1 MTSTY
6 FKKWQP
12 IREEWLWRWTNW
24 RRHYRVICYNI
35 FHRFPFLSWPFKL
48 LSMLC
53 ILILLAAV
61 LLAISI
67 EIGAFGRLPQRSDLA
82 GITNYMASEVLAD
95 DGAVLGRY
103 YFENRSN
110 VQYKNLS
117 PHFINALIAT
127 EDARF
132 FTHDG
137 IDLRSWGRVFFK
149 TIILKDRS
157 AGGGS
162 TLSQQLAKNL
172 YPRVEYPY
180 LSLIINKLKEVFIAR
195 RLELLYSKEEI
206 LELYLNT
213 VPFSENTFG
222 IKVAAQRFFNTTP
235 DKLSPEQSAVLV
247 AMLKAPSTYNPVR
260 HPNSS
265 LQRRNL
271 VLQQMAH
278 YGYLPRRV
286 ADSLQREPLC
296 LEYYP
301 LDHDYGL
308 ATYFREHLRLE
319 VKELIKGLRKENGMG
334 YNLYTDGLKI
344 HTTLDA
350 DLQYYAEAAIETHLT
365 ELQQDFEEHLDGEA
379 PWEIDTVLYLS
390 KIFSERYRLLRERQV
405 PKAVI
410 DSIFETPVETR
421 IFSWEGEKE
430 VQMSPMD
437 SIKYYLGILN
447 AGLLSMEPHTG
458 RIKAWVGG
466 IDYQYFK
473 YDHVKSRRQVG
484 STFKPVVYATAI
496 SEGIPPCTYTSNTL
510 RRYARYENWMP
521 KNATNR
527 YGGYFSME
535 GGLINSINT
544 VTVSMAMRAR
554 PKNVAALAEKLG
566 IRRRIPRVPAIAL
579 GAIDASLI
587 DMVNVYSTFANRG
600 LRPEPYYI
608 KRIETARGEVL
619 LDFES
624 ERNPCSWE
632 RALYIHEA
640 DMINHMLQSAVN
652 RGTGRRLRWRYRFDN
667 PVAGKTGT
675 SQNHS
680 DGWFIG
686 YTPNLVTGVWVG
698 AESPAVRFRNLT
710 LGQGANTAL
719 PVFAEYL
726 LRINTDGRYG
736 HYVDQ
741 PFPEPADTVRSLL
754 RCPRIV
760 YPETAPLDSIK
771 PMNPFAQ
778 SPLEP
783 KLTINTSMSTPK
795 ERVVEPVAAKP
806 DGVEDKN

>member
-1 MTSTY
+1 MTNTY
-6 FKKWQP
+6 FKNWQSV
-12 IREEWLWRWTNW
+12 REEWLWRWTNW
-24 RRHYRVICYNI
+24 RRHYCVLRYNV
-35 FHRFPFLSWPFKL
+35 FHRFPFLSWPLKL
-48 LSMLC
+48 LSLIS
-53 ILILLAAV
+53 ILILLAAL

-67 EIGAFGRLPQRSDLA
+67 EMGAFGRLPQRSDLA
-82 GITNYMASEVLAD
+82 GITNFMASEVLSD
-95 DGAVLGRY
+95 DGRVLGRY

-110 VQYKNLS
+110 VQYEDLS
-117 PHFINALIAT
+117 PHFINTLIAT
-127 EDARF
+127 EDVRF

-137 IDLRSWGRVFFK
+137 VDLRSWARVFLK

-172 YPRVEYPY
+172 YPRKEYPY
-180 LSLIINKLKEVFIAR
+180 LSLIINKLKEVFVAR

-213 VPFSENTFG
+213 VPFSENTYG

-235 DKLSPEQSAVLV
+235 KKLTPGQSAVLV

-260 HPNSS
+260 HPSLS

-278 YGYLPRRV
+278 YGYLPPQV
-286 ADSLQREPLC
+286 VDSLQQTPLC
-296 LEYYP
+296 LQYYP

-319 VKELIKGLRKENGMG
+319 VKDLIKDLRKENGMG

-344 HTTLDA
+344 YTTLDA
-350 DLQYYAEAAIETHLT
+350 DLQYYAETAMQTHLT
-365 ELQQDFEEHLDGEA
+365 ELQQDFDRHLDGED
-379 PWEIDTVLYLS
+379 PWEVDTVLYLS
-390 KIFSERYRLLRERQV
+390 KVFSERYRLLRERQV
-405 PKAVI
+405 PEATI
-410 DSIFETPVETR
+410 DSIFETPVDMR
-421 IFSWEGEKE
+421 IFSWAGE
-430 VQMSPMD
+430 QQLRMSPMD
-437 SIKYYLGILN
+437 SIKYYLAILN

-458 RIKAWVGG
+458 RIRAWVGG

-496 SEGIPPCTYTSNTL
+496 SAGIPPCTYTNNSL

-554 PKNVAALAEKLG
+554 PKKVAALAEQLG
-566 IRRRIPRVPAIAL
+566 IRQRVPRVPAIAL
-579 GAIDASLI
+579 GAIDASLM
-587 DMVNVYSTFANRG
+587 DMVNVYGTFANRG

-608 KRIETARGEVL
+608 KRIETPQGEVL
-619 LDFES
+619 VDFEKA
-624 ERNPCSWE
+624 RDTCTWE
-632 RALYIHEA
+632 RALFVNQA
-640 DMINHMLQSAVN
+640 DMINHMLQSAVD

-667 PVAGKTGT
+667 PIAGKTGT

-686 YTPNLVTGVWVG
+686 YTPSLVTGVWVG
-698 AESPAVRFRNLT
+698 AESPAVRFRNLR

-726 LRINTDGRYG
+726 LRINAGGRHG

-741 PFPEPADTVRSLL
+741 PFPEPADTVRSQL

-760 YPETAPLDSIK
+760 YPEDAPLDSLQQMK
-771 PMNPFAQ
+771 PIAL
-778 SPLEP
+778 SPLLP
-783 KLTINTSMSTPK
+783 GLNVPAPA
-795 ERVVEPVAAKP
+795 EPVAAKP
-806 DGVEDKN
+806 EGMEDKNN